1 MPRPPK
7 PVMLDALP
15 KAAFSMLAGSELLKR
30 LADRS
35 GMARP
40 AGAARRF
47 VAGRTLDDAL
57 EAAAA
62 VEGAGYH
69 VRLEHLGPTAATT
82 EAASAATDS
91 YAGIVARSGQ
101 AAASRHLCVQLAEVG
116 LAVDRAT
123 AFDNLRRLLDT
134 AGPAAMFVRIS
145 AVPADA
151 AAVSLDVAETLWN
164 ISYRHIGV
172 EIHAARLR
180 APAEVDRFTALG
192 VPVRLVRGSLR
203 EPRDVA
209 HRDDQLINDAFRAL
223 AERLLRAGQQPALAT
238 HDPQLITYVRQVA
251 ARLGVDAEHFEF
263 DMRQGV
269 RTDLQADLRS
279 EGYRVRLSVP
289 FGEEWFPYY
298 MQRLGERP
306 GSLFR
311 KP

>member
-1 MPRPPK
+1 
-7 PVMLDALP
+7 MLDALP

-47 VAGRTLDDAL
+47 VAGRTMDDAL

-62 VEGAGYH
+62 VESAGYH
-69 VRLEHLGPTAATT
+69 VVLEHLGPTPATT
-82 EAASAATDS
+82 
-91 YAGIVARSGQ
+91 
-101 AAASRHLCVQLAEVG
+101 AAAADATERYIDIVRRNGRGEPARHLDVPLAQIG

-123 AFDNLRRLLDT
+123 AFDNLRRLLDAAGT
-134 AGPAAMFVRIS
+134 AGMFVRINGGEAE
-145 AVPADA
+145 AVD
-151 AAVSLDVAETLWN
+151 VSLDVAETLWN
-164 ISYRHIGV
+164 IGYRHVGV
-172 EIHAARLR
+172 EILAAQHR
-180 APAEVDRFTALG
+180 APRDVERFTTLG
-192 VPVRLVRGSLR
+192 MPVRLVQCPGR
-203 EPRDVA
+203 EARDSA
-209 HRDDQLINDAFRAL
+209 HRDPRLVSEAFRAL
-223 AERLLRAGQQPALAT
+223 AERLLRVGQHPALAT
-238 HDPQLITYVRQVA
+238 HDALLINHVRQA
-251 ARLGVDAEHFEF
+251 ASHAGVDAEDFEF
-263 DMRQGV
+263 ELRQGV

>member
-1 MPRPPK
+1 
-7 PVMLDALP
+7 MLDALP

-40 AGAARRF
+40 SGAARRF

-69 VRLEHLGPTAATT
+69 VLLEHLGATPTTTAAAADAT
-82 EAASAATDS
+82 ERYLDIVRRTGSGE
-91 YAGIVARSGQ
+91 AG
-101 AAASRHLCVQLAEVG
+101 RHLEVPLAQIG
-116 LAVDRAT
+116 LTVDRAT
-123 AFDNLRRLLDT
+123 AFDNLRRLLDA
-134 AGPAAMFVRIS
+134 AGAAGMFVRLDGGDGD
-145 AVPADA
+145 AVDI
-151 AAVSLDVAETLWN
+151 SLDVAETLWQ
-164 ISYRHIGV
+164 IGYRHVGV
-172 EIHAARLR
+172 EIQAALQS
-180 APAEVDRFTALG
+180 AEHNVDRFTTLG
-192 VPVRLVRGSLR
+192 MPVRLVRGTGR
-203 EPRDVA
+203 EARDGA
-209 HRDDQLINDAFRAL
+209 HRDPDLVNDAFRAL

-238 HDPQLITYVRQVA
+238 HDALLISHARQTA
-251 ARLGVDAEHFEF
+251 SQAGVGAEHFEF
-263 DMRQGV
+263 QLRQGV

>member
-1 MPRPPK
+1 
-7 PVMLDALP
+7 MLEALP

-47 VAGRTLDDAL
+47 IAGRTLDDAL

-62 VEGAGYH
+62 VERAGYH
-69 VRLEHLGPTAATT
+69 VLIGHLGPIAGTTDAATAAT
-82 EAASAATDS
+82 DHHID
-91 YAGIVARSGQ
+91 IVTRSGS
-101 AAASRHLCVQLAEVG
+101 AAASRHVGVRLAQIG
-116 LAVDRAT
+116 LGVDRAT
-123 AFDNLRRLLDT
+123 AFDNLRRLLDA
-134 AGPAAMFVRIS
+134 AGAAGMFVRIS
-145 AVPADA
+145 AGSAEA
-151 AAVSLDVAETLWN
+151 AEVSLDVAETLWN
-164 ISYRHIGV
+164 IGYRQLGV
-172 EIHAARLR
+172 EIQAALHR
-180 APAEVDRFTALG
+180 APREVERFTALG
-192 VPVRLVRGSLR
+192 MPVRLVRGVRR

-209 HRDDQLINDAFRAL
+209 YRDGRQINDAFRTL
-223 AERLLRAGQQPALAT
+223 AERLLRIGQQPALAT
-238 HDPQLITYVRQVA
+238 HDPLLIAFVRHA
-251 ARLGVDAEHFEF
+251 ATRAGVDAEHFEF
-263 DMRQGV
+263 EMRQGV

-298 MQRLGERP
+298 MHRLGERP

>member
-1 MPRPPK
+1 
-7 PVMLDALP
+7 MLDALP

-57 EAAAA
+57 EAAVAA
-62 VEGAGYH
+62 ERGGYH
-69 VRLEHLGPTAATT
+69 VLIEHLGPAATTAEAATAAT
-82 EAASAATDS
+82 DR
-91 YAGIVARSGQ
+91 YLDMVARIGRSQ
-101 AAASRHLCVQLAEVG
+101 PARHLDVPLAQIG
-116 LAVDRAT
+116 LPVDRAT
-123 AFDNLRRLLDT
+123 AFDNLRRLLDG
-134 AGPAAMFVRIS
+134 AGAAGVLVRIS
-145 AVPADA
+145 AAPADEA
-151 AAVSLDVAETLWN
+151 KISLEVAETLWT
-164 ISYRHIGV
+164 IGYRQIGV
-172 EIHAARLR
+172 EIQASLLR
-180 APAEVDRFTALG
+180 APDEVERFTTLG
-192 VPVRLVRGSLR
+192 VPVRLTRGTSR

-209 HRDDQLINDAFRAL
+209 LRDESQVNQAFRTL
-223 AERLLRAGQQPALAT
+223 AERLLRAGQQPALAM
-238 HDPQLITYVRQVA
+238 HDPQIAAWARQVA
-251 ARLGVDAEHFEF
+251 TRLGVAAEDFEF
-263 DMRQGV
+263 ELRQGV